1 VRYAERGWRVVSRQ
15 RKVIVNQRAVDVRRR
30 HCAFCLALT
39 LSQELHAVNQSET
52 HHGELV
58 ERLSKVPFAATL
70 DRITASIEAAGMQV
84 FARID
89 HAAAASAVGLAM
101 PPTTVLIY
109 GNARGGT
116 PVMLDTPVAAL
127 DLPLRVL
134 VREDVHGRVCIAL
147 HPVVALLKRAGVS
160 EQLASRL
167 MSAQSL
173 LIDAIRP

>member
-1 VRYAERGWRVVSRQ
+1 L
-15 RKVIVNQRAVDVRRR
+15 VDVKRR

-39 LSQELHAVNQSET
+39 LSQEIHAVSQSEA
-52 HHGELV
+52 HREELV
-58 ERLSKVPFAATL
+58 ERLSKLPFATAL

-109 GNARGGT
+109 GNAKGGT
-116 PVMLDTPVAAL
+116 PIMLDAPIAAL

-134 VREDVHGRVCIAL
+134 VREDMHGRVCIAF
-147 HPVVALLKRAGVS
+147 HPVVAMLKRAGVPQ
-160 EQLASRL
+160 ELASRL
-167 MSAQSL
+167 VPAQSL
-173 LIDAIRP
+173 LIDAIRPQHTGYPS